1 MNNEGAFFAFIV
13 AMAAKGNAI
22 NPRGILPIL
31 SLPSR
36 VISPFVGGGGGR
48 TPRRGVACI
57 DLSLVPVS
65 LSGGRPHFEAISSS
79 RSSSPSLS
87 CQKKTHT
94 SHSLL
99 SLPYVEGER
108 DKADF
113 IPVSDAA
120 AADLSPT

>member
-31 SLPSR
+31 SLPLLSGHLALCWRMAEVVAHR
-36 VISPFVGGGGGR
+36 VH
-48 TPRRGVACI
+48 C
-57 DLSLVPVS
+57 SLATVS

-99 SLPYVEGER
+99 PQHEGER